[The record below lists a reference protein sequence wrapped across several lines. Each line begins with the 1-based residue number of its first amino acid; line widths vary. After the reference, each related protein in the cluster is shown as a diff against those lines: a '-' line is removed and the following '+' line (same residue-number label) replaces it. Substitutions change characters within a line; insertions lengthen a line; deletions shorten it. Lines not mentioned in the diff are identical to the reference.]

1 MSVSGFRDELKTA
14 LLELAWRQWT
24 LLGVSGQGQ
33 AQGRYILDPEA
44 LLIFTAYIGRYDQR
58 LFDEV
63 QDWLCVNQRFINIQ
77 RLRTLSKKAEFEHRA
92 VLGMMA
98 AYLTG
103 KDASL
108 KWKKLARDWQPDHVE
123 EPQALFWLSNGK
135 PMPVTGA
142 VDPVAQNYGFKRN
155 LWKRTGNSR
164 VFPPQDIASLLLQLR
179 GLFGVNARSEAMIG
193 LLTRDAST
201 IQDIADLSGF
211 SWRSI
216 QDVLVEM
223 AHSNRVTRT
232 KIRDGR
238 GYYYSLTKPRQEEE
252 LLLPGHPAPWIFPDW
267 PDFYRGCILI
277 LESVSSPQAD
287 ALSPLALHSVFQEI
301 FEKKIQSSFLDSG
314 VSFRRDDNATD
325 TELISLR
332 PDTILL
338 LPRLLSG
345 V

>member
-1 MSVSGFRDELKTA
+1 MPVSCFRNELRTA

-24 LLGVSGQGQ
+24 LLGVSGQVQ
-33 AQGRYILDPEA
+33 ARGRYILDPEA
-44 LLIFTAYIGRYDQR
+44 LLIFTAYIGRHDQR

-63 QDWLCVNQRFINIQ
+63 LDWLCINQRFINIQ
-77 RLRTLSKKAEFEHRA
+77 RLRSLSKKTEFEHRA
-92 VLGMMA
+92 ILGTMA

-123 EPQALFWLSNGK
+123 DPQALFRLSNGN
-135 PMPVTGA
+135 PMPVMGT
-142 VDPVAQNYGFKRN
+142 VDTVARSYGFKRN

-164 VFPPQDIASLLLQLR
+164 VFPPQEIASLLLQLR

-193 LLTRDAST
+193 LLTRDFST
-201 IQDIADLSGF
+201 IQDIANLSGF

-223 AHSNRVTRT
+223 AHSNRVTQT

-238 GYYYSLTKPRQEEE
+238 GYYYSLNNPGQEEK
-252 LLLPGHPAPWIFPDW
+252 LLLPDWSAPWIFPDW
-267 PDFYRGCILI
+267 PAFYRGCILI

-287 ALSPLALHSVFQEI
+287 ALSPLALNSVFEEI
-301 FEKKIQSSFLDSG
+301 FEKKIQSSFLDSR
-314 VSFRRDDNATD
+314 VSSKRDDNATD
-325 TELISLR
+325 TELMSLR
-332 PDTILL
+332 PDTVLQ
-338 LPRLLSG
+338 LPRLLSR